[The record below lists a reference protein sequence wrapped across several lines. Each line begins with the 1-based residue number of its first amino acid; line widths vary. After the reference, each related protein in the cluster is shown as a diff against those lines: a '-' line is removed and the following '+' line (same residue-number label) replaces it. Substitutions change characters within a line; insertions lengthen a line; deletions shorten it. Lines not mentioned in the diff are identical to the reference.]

1 MELVIERNAM
11 KVLRKLQPKLR
22 ASLMQRL
29 KVVAADPF
37 AEHAN
42 VTALAGAK
50 DAYRLRRGDWRVLY
64 RIDRESETMYVEAIE
79 TRGGVYR

>member
-1 MELVIERNAM
+1 MDLVIERDAM

-22 ASLMQRL
+22 ASLVQRL
-29 KVVAADPF
+29 KVIAADPF

-64 RIDRESETMYVEAIE
+64 RIDREAEAMHVEAIE